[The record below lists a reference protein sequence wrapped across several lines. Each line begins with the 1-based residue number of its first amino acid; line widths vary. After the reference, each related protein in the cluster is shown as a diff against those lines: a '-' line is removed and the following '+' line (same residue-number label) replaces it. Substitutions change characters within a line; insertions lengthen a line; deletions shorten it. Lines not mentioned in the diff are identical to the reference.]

1 MESIFS
7 QSLDRINENTL
18 ERMNEKSEQNELRI
32 NKQNAEVTQ
41 RIKEV

>member
-7 QSLDRINENTL
+7 KSLDRINENTL
-18 ERMNEKSEQNELRI
+18 EKMNEKSEQNEFRI

-41 RIKEV
+41 KIKEA